1 MSTAAR
7 SVKNPPTAA
16 SVGYLK
22 SRLCSTRTAFLYS
35 AYVARSKVN
44 AAVTEEKRVEESPNW
59 VQFTILSV
67 GLEAKVFQEPDYIR
81 WRD

>member
-7 SVKNPPTAA
+7 SVKNSPTAA

-35 AYVARSKVN
+35 AYVARLEVN
-44 AAVTEEKRVEESPNW
+44 AAVTEEKRVEESPN
-59 VQFTILSV
+59 
-67 GLEAKVFQEPDYIR
+67 
-81 WRD
+81 

>member
-16 SVGYLK
+16 LVGYLK

-35 AYVARSKVN
+35 AYAARLEVN
-44 AAVTEEKRVEESPNW
+44 AAITEEKRVEESPN
-59 VQFTILSV
+59 
-67 GLEAKVFQEPDYIR
+67 
-81 WRD
+81 